1 MPGLNYSSDSS
12 FATSVKCRNTIA
24 DFLRVPI
31 FRKGL
36 VPVTRWQ
43 DWDPQFTLLAA
54 GLTPSTHATF
64 LRSSNLAPGSRY
76 HLHLTSRL
84 HIRRLL
90 TRCHR
95 SPRTRWQWSQL

>member
-43 DWDPQFTLLAA
+43 DWDPQFTLSAA
-54 GLTPSTHATF
+54 ELTPSTHAVF

-76 HLHLTSRL
+76 HLHL
-84 HIRRLL
+84 RRLL

-95 SPRTRWQWSQL
+95 SPRTRWQLSQL